1 MLLAEKTREIG
12 KAASYFIRFYLLL
25 NFTSALSSKQRKL
38 LKKVEK
44 EFQQAEQTKQG
55 ESR

>member
-44 EFQQAEQTKQG
+44 EFQQAEQTK
-55 ESR
+55 